1 MLSRLLKKLIF
12 LIIIL
17 FGVTSIFLS
26 TSESK
31 LNPNYELLYQVKDK
45 NEALAISNNYN
56 IDLTSVSDYGIA
68 SYHVST
74 SHQFEELISVGF
86 VENSTSST
94 VQGRFDLTNED
105 PYLDMQ
111 YAIELMKVDLAWTIT
126 EGNADVVIAIIDTGI
141 DINHDEFIGRLST
154 LSYNAKT
161 KQTGLQYVSDDT
173 GHGTSV
179 AGVIGANKDNSIG
192 IAGIVQNSQLLIIK
206 ANNQDDPLT
215 PNEDESE
222 SFTDSTIVEAIYYAA
237 DHGADIINLSLGGSS
252 VNTLMQNAINYAYDR
267 DVIVIAASG
276 NDGSSDLFYP
286 ASYNHVISVGAVD
299 DTNTIWDLS
308 NHNAFVDIAAPGVG
322 ITTTA
327 MNDQYGSSTGTSLSA
342 PQVTGVVALMRGYL
356 TSYTTDEI
364 VDQLFHTAIDKG
376 IIGRDDYYGYGV
388 IDAYEALQLQYVTVT
403 FETYGGTLIDPLV
416 VQANQPFAVSDP
428 IKAGHTFTGW
438 YKESTFTNLFL
449 IGTDTS
455 SINLTLY
462 AKYTPNIYMV
472 TFITEG
478 TSIDPMSITYGS
490 ILTLPE
496 SIKEGFTLEGWY
508 LDAEFNQKYTVA
520 PVTSDLILYA
530 KFEIL
535 LHTVNFYLDGEID
548 LSIAVEH
555 GATFDL
561 YTPEGE
567 FVFLGWYIDPG
578 FQTVYETSAVY
589 QPLNLY
595 AKFDDNLYAV
605 VYYDGDLTSIL
616 KISYVNYGLSV
627 YPPEDATKMSTLSF
641 DFIFIGWST
650 STVFV
655 TEDLMVYPEFD
666 KSYKPE
672 SIHLLPSL
680 DTITAGESWTDGYID
695 ALDPLITYQVRSDL
709 NTDLPGR
716 YLVYYDIYEGE
727 LLLDTKIRIVNV
739 TEKQPEINILLN
751 PDLTTIKAGTTYVD
765 DGATTNLGT
774 IVKSGKVDNKT
785 PGVYTITYTVNYMG
799 LTAIQT
805 KYVYVVTENGEYFSP
820 SIYYKKE
827 ESGWFA

>member
-1 MLSRLLKKLIF
+1 MMSRLLKKFILLTIV
-12 LIIIL
+12 L

-26 TSESK
+26 TSEPQFK
-31 LNPNYELLYQVKDK
+31 QTYELLYQVKDES
-45 NEALAISNNYN
+45 EALAISDHYD
-56 IDLTSVSDYGIA
+56 IDLLAISDYGIA
-68 SYHVST
+68 SYQVST
-74 SHQFEELISVGF
+74 RYQFEELISVGF
-86 VENSTSST
+86 EENSTTST
-94 VQGRFDLTNED
+94 IQGRFDLTTED

-141 DINHDEFIGRLST
+141 DINHDEFVGRLST

-179 AGVIGANKDNSIG
+179 AGIIGANKDNSIG

-206 ANNQDDPLT
+206 ANNPDDPLT
-215 PNEDESE
+215 LNEDESE

-237 DHGADIINLSLGGSS
+237 DHGADVINLSLGGSS
-252 VNTLMQNAINYAYDR
+252 VNTLMQNAINYAYAR

-299 DTNTIWDLS
+299 DTNTIWSLS

-356 TSYTTDEI
+356 ISYTTDEI
-364 VDQLFHTAIDKG
+364 IDQLFFTTIDKG

-403 FETYGGTLIDPLV
+403 FETSGGTLIEPLV
-416 VQANQPFAVSDP
+416 VQANQPFTVNNP
-428 IKAGHTFTGW
+428 IKTGHTFLGW
-438 YKESTFTNLFL
+438 YRESTFTNLFL

-455 SINLTLY
+455 SVDLTLY
-462 AKYTPNIYMV
+462 AKYAPNIYTV
-472 TFITEG
+472 TFVTEG
-478 TSIDPMSITYGS
+478 TSIEPLLITYGS
-490 ILTLPE
+490 LLTLPE

-508 LDAEFNQKYTVA
+508 LDAEFNQKYTNT
-520 PVTSDLILYA
+520 PVTSDMILYA
-530 KFEIL
+530 KFEVL

-548 LSIAVEH
+548 LSVEVEY
-555 GATFDL
+555 GTTFDL

-567 FVFLGWYIDPG
+567 FVFLGWYMDPG

-589 QPLNLY
+589 EPLNLY
-595 AKFDDNLYAV
+595 AKFDDNQYAV
-605 VYYDGDLTSIL
+605 VFYDGDLTSIL

-627 YPPEDATKMSTLSF
+627 NPPEDATKTSSLSF
-641 DFIFIGWST
+641 DFIFVGWLT

-680 DTITAGESWTDGYID
+680 DTITEGESWIDGHID
-695 ALDPLITYQVRSDL
+695 ASDPLITYQVRSDL
-709 NTDLPGR
+709 NTDIPGR
-716 YLVYYDIYEGE
+716 YLVYYDIYDGE
-727 LLLDTKIRIVNV
+727 MLLDTKLRIVNV
-739 TEKQPEINILLN
+739 IEKQPEINILLN
-751 PDLTTIKAGTTYVD
+751 PDLTTIKAGITYVD

-774 IVKSGKVDNKT
+774 IVKSGNVDNDT
-785 PGVYTITYTVNYMG
+785 PGVYSITYTVDYMG
-799 LTAIQT
+799 LTSIKT

-820 SIYYKKE
+820 TLYYKKE